1 MAVSDPSQDDGRVL
15 EARLD
20 DIPRQRLIEEVVSRW
35 NDIIRLEGEVV
46 RLRRRLREA
55 ELHARDGDVGGSLR
69 GEIEERLRVA
79 DARVRQLEGQLQ
91 NERMRREGAEIDSSK
106 HADLQEENARLL
118 RNEEEFL
125 LLVMDMETQIDRL
138 TESAEGV

>member
-1 MAVSDPSQDDGRVL
+1 MAVSDPSQDDGRGL

-55 ELHARDGDVGGSLR
+55 ELHARDGEGGGSLQS
-69 GEIEERLRVA
+69 EIEERLRVA
-79 DARVRQLEGQLQ
+79 DSRVRQLEGQLQ
-91 NERMRREGAEIDSSK
+91 NERMRREGAEIDSNK
-106 HADLQEENARLL
+106 HAVLQEENARLL

-138 TESAEGV
+138 TESEEGV

>member
-1 MAVSDPSQDDGRVL
+1 MAVSDPSQDDGRGL

-20 DIPRQRLIEEVVSRW
+20 DIPRQRLIDEVVSRW

-55 ELHARDGDVGGSLR
+55 ELHARDGDVGGSLQS
-69 GEIEERLRVA
+69 EIEERLRVA

-91 NERMRREGAEIDSSK
+91 NERMRREGAEIDSNK

-138 TESAEGV
+138 TESEEGV

>member
-1 MAVSDPSQDDGRVL
+1 MAVSDPSQDDGRGL

-55 ELHARDGDVGGSLR
+55 ELHARDGAGGGSLQS
-69 GEIEERLRVA
+69 EIEERLRVA

-91 NERMRREGAEIDSSK
+91 NERMRREGAEIDSNK

-138 TESAEGV
+138 TESEEGV

>member
-55 ELHARDGDVGGSLR
+55 ELHARDGDVGGPLQS
-69 GEIEERLRVA
+69 EIEERLRIA

>member
-1 MAVSDPSQDDGRVL
+1 MAVSDPSQDDGRGL

-55 ELHARDGDVGGSLR
+55 ELHARDGDVGGSLQS
-69 GEIEERLRVA
+69 EIEERLRVA